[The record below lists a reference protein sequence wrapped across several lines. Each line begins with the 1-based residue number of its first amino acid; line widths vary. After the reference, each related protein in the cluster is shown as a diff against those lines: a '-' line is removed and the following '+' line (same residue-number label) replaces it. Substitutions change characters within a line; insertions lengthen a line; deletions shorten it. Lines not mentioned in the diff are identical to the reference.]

1 MDWTVYL
8 NDIFQLCVIPLFIAL
23 SAFGIA
29 WIKSKTKEVQ
39 AKTDNEF
46 VWSCLSI
53 LETTV
58 TNAVAA
64 TNQTYVEA
72 LKNQNAFT
80 AEAQKEAFKKTYDA
94 VIASLT
100 EDTKKGLMTLTNDLT
115 TYVTDMIE
123 AKVNEQ
129 KKGG

>member
-1 MDWTVYL
+1 MDWTTYL

-23 SAFGIA
+23 SAFAIA
-29 WIKSKTKEVQ
+29 WIKSKTKQVQ
-39 AKTDNEF
+39 EKTNNEF
-46 VWSCLSI
+46 LQSCLSI

-58 TNAVAA
+58 INAVAA

-80 AEAQKEAFKKTYDA
+80 VEAQKEAFQKTYDA

-100 EDTKKGLMTLTNDLT
+100 EDTKKGLMAMTNDLT
-115 TYVTDMIE
+115 VYVTEMIE
-123 AKVNEQ
+123 AQINEQ